1 MLIYYISIRSYSA
14 VYLGLGC
21 RAWFILV
28 ADSYFPGMH
37 GAQTLMANRDVR
49 FYSRGFQTSLSSE
62 PPGGLVIDSG
72 LGVITPPIPS
82 SLPPQ
87 RFPFMGLG

>member
-28 ADSYFPGMH
+28 AES
-37 GAQTLMANRDVR
+37 
-49 FYSRGFQTSLSSE
+49 
-62 PPGGLVIDSG
+62 
-72 LGVITPPIPS
+72 
-82 SLPPQ
+82 
-87 RFPFMGLG
+87 